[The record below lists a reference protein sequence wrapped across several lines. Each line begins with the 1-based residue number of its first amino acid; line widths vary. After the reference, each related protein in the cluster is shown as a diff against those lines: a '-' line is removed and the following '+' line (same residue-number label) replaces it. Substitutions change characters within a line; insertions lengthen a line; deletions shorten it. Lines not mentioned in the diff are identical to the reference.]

1 VIVVTDSTVLIGL
14 AKLGKL
20 TLLKEIFLNVSIPEE
35 VFKEVVE
42 RGKDKPGS
50 KLIRESSWIETKVVK
65 DKTQVNFLMGSL
77 ERGEAEV
84 LALARE
90 LEADLILLDEE
101 KARKSAVI
109 AGFNVM
115 GLLGLFNL
123 AKNIGLIHEVRPL
136 INELMAKK
144 FRISGK
150 VIEEALKKAGEPLIN
165 L

>member
-1 VIVVTDSTVLIGL
+1 MIVVTDSTVLIGL

-20 TLLKEIFLNVSIPEE
+20 TLLKEIFSKVSIPEE
-35 VFKEVVE
+35 VFKEVAE

-50 KLIRESSWIETKVVK
+50 KLIRESSWIVTKAVK
-65 DKTQVNFLMGSL
+65 DKTQVSFLMGSL
-77 ERGEAEV
+77 DRGEAEV
-84 LALARE
+84 LGLARE

-115 GLLGLFNL
+115 GLLGILNL
-123 AKNIGLIHEVRPL
+123 AKNIGLIHEVGPL
-136 INELMAKK
+136 INELMIKK
-144 FRISGK
+144 FRISDNL
-150 VIEEALKKAGEPLIN
+150 IEEALKKAGEEPIN

>member
-1 VIVVTDSTVLIGL
+1 MIVVTDSTVLIGL

-20 TLLKEIFLNVSIPEE
+20 TLLKEIFSRVSIPEE
-35 VFKEVVE
+35 VFREVVE

-50 KLIRESSWIETKVVK
+50 KLIRKSPWIETKAVK
-65 DKTQVNFLMGSL
+65 DKTQVGFLMGSL
-77 ERGEAEV
+77 DRGEAEV

-123 AKNIGLIHEVRPL
+123 AKNTGLIHEVRPL
-136 INELMAKK
+136 INELMTKK
-144 FRISGK
+144 FRISDK
-150 VIEEALKKAGEPLIN
+150 VIEEALKKAGEPPIDL
-165 L
+165 